1 MSHNVTPHLKRRLTA
16 LTCALG
22 LAAMAAAM
30 SAQAREMP
38 SHFAIVQNAIDKFA
52 VPRFQAFDQAAAT
65 LPRALEPVCKSGD
78 AGAREELDARFRDTV
93 KAWAAV
99 EYLRFGPLA
108 EGGRRE
114 RLSFWPDPRGVMT
127 RQLRQML
134 LNKDLKAL
142 ESTPIVKQ
150 SAAVQGLPALEV
162 LLTDKDNPLGPGDQA
177 AYRCALA
184 KAITDNVAAIAHD
197 ILEGWTTAGGWKE
210 KMLRPG
216 SDNDVYKEPS
226 EAAAEF
232 VKAML
237 TGLQILSDTEVK
249 PHLEPAIAAGGGEAL
264 PGLKDKPVTGPFN
277 KIGLSRDYFVAGA
290 SALEALNET
299 LDLEGYLPEDKD
311 WVKNWAGNAWR
322 AMRESDGA
330 GGPPPG
336 GKKSLAPPVKELH
349 TKINGL
355 RQLIGKEMAS
365 AAGLTLGF
373 NELDGD

>member
-1 MSHNVTPHLKRRLTA
+1 MSQTVTPLLNKLLTA
-16 LTCALG
+16 LPCALA
-22 LAAMAAAM
+22 LAAIAAAGGV
-30 SAQAREMP
+30 QARDMP

-52 VPRFQAFDQAAAT
+52 IPRFEALNLAAAT
-65 LPRALEPVCKSGD
+65 LPASVETVCKTGD
-78 AGAREELDARFRDTV
+78 AGAHEELDARFRDTV

-134 LNKDLKAL
+134 AAKDLQAIDGAL
-142 ESTPIVKQ
+142 IVKQ

-162 LLTDKDNPLGPGDQA
+162 LLTDKENPLGPGDQA
-177 AYRCALA
+177 AYRCALG
-184 KAITDNVAAIAHD
+184 KAIAGNVAAIAHD
-197 ILEGWTTAGGWKE
+197 ILEGWTKAGGWKE

-237 TGLQILSDTEVK
+237 TGLQILGDTEVK
-249 PHLEPAIAAGGGEAL
+249 PHLELKVDPSAEVL
-264 PGLKDKPVTGPFN
+264 PEVKDKAVTGPFN
-277 KIGLSRDYFVAGA
+277 KIGMSRDYFVAGA

-299 LDLEGYLPEDKD
+299 LDLEGYLPENKD
-311 WVKNWAGNAWR
+311 WVKNWAGSAWR

-349 TKINGL
+349 DKINGL

>member
-1 MSHNVTPHLKRRLTA
+1 MSQTLTPLLTRRLTA
-16 LTCALG
+16 LLCIAALAG
-22 LAAMAAAM
+22 MAALNAV
-30 SAQAREMP
+30 QAREMP
-38 SHFAIVQNAIDKFA
+38 SHFAMVQNAIDKFA
-52 VPRFQAFDQAAAT
+52 VPRFESLNRAAEV
-65 LPRALEPVCKSGD
+65 LPSAVEQVCTRGD

-99 EYLRFGPLA
+99 EFLRFGPLT
-108 EGGRRE
+108 ESGRRE

-127 RQLRQML
+127 RQLRQIL
-134 LNKDLKAL
+134 ANRDLKAIDGAR
-142 ESTPIVKQ
+142 IVKQ

-162 LLTDKDNPLGPGDQA
+162 LLTDKDNPLGSNVEV

-184 KAITDNVAAIAHD
+184 KAISGNVAAIAHD
-197 ILEGWTTAGGWKE
+197 ILEGWTKSGGWKE

-216 SDNDVYKEPS
+216 SDNDTYKEPS
-226 EAAAEF
+226 EAAGEF

-237 TGLQILSDTEVK
+237 TGLQIVSETEVK
-249 PHLEPAIAAGGGEAL
+249 PHLEPKADASAEAL
-264 PGLKDKPVTGPFN
+264 PEVKDKAATGPFN

-311 WVKNWAGNAWR
+311 WVRTWAGGAWR

-336 GKKSLAPPVKELH
+336 GKKSAAPSVKELH
-349 TKINGL
+349 DKINGL
-355 RQLIGKEMAS
+355 RQLVGKEMAS